1 MFGVTFRVREKA
13 QEIADF
19 GEEGAGMRIPLQ
31 VTFRNMP
38 HSDAI
43 EAKINEKSVKLDRF
57 YDRIM
62 SCRVVVEA
70 SQRRQHQGKLF
81 SVRIDLTVPGKERAV
96 TREENEDV
104 YVAVRDAFDSAC
116 RRLEEHARRLR
127 GVVKS
132 HETPPSGRIV
142 KIFPDEHYGFIET
155 HDSREIY
162 FHRNSV
168 QDEDFSRLKIG
179 TEVGFVEEQGE
190 DGPQAARV
198 MVGKR

>member
-1 MFGVTFRVREKA
+1 MQASPAALEKKT
-13 QEIADF
+13 
-19 GEEGAGMRIPLQ
+19 MRLPLQ
-31 VTFRNMP
+31 VTFRNFP
-38 HSDAI
+38 HSEAI
-43 EAKINEKSVKLDRF
+43 EANISEKAAKLDRF
-57 YDRIM
+57 NERIM

-81 SVRIDLTVPGKERAV
+81 SVRIDLTVPGKELAV

-104 YVAVRDAFDSAC
+104 YVAVRDAFDSAG

-132 HETPPSGRIV
+132 HETQPSGRII
-142 KIFPDEHYGFIET
+142 KIFPDEQYGFIET

-168 QDEDFSRLKIG
+168 QDEAFSRLKIG

-190 DGPQAARV
+190 EGPQAARV
-198 MVGKR
+198 TVGKR